1 MCCFFRH
8 YASLVYYRHLFS
20 FLFLYIVCKCYSKK
34 KKIVVTVIW
43 INLLVVLLYNLYKN
57 FKITV
62 ALSTSSEDFNTKI
75 GISIQTLNVT
85 IYYNDFQCYRDI
97 HAYHTEQIKNSF

>member
-1 MCCFFRH
+1 MPHQFITGI
-8 YASLVYYRHLFS
+8 YLVFYSYIS
-20 FLFLYIVCKCYSKK
+20 FVNVIPKK
-34 KKIVVTVIW
+34 KKFVVTVIW